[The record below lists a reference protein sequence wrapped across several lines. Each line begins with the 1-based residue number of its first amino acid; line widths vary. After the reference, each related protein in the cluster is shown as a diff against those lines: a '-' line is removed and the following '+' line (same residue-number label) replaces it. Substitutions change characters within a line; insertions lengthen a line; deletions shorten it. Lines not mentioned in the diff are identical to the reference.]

1 MNQPTASTPEVSVN
15 PHSDLPASGNIS
27 TEIQAP
33 EPAERPLPFGVFR
46 GQPVASVP
54 PAVVPSSDVAQVQ
67 A

>member
-1 MNQPTASTPEVSVN
+1 MNQQTASTPEVSVN
-15 PHSDLPASGNIS
+15 PHSDLPAGGDIS
-27 TEIQAP
+27 TEIP
-33 EPAERPLPFGVFR
+33 PAERPLPFGVFR

>member
-15 PHSDLPASGNIS
+15 PHSDLPASGDIS

-33 EPAERPLPFGVFR
+33 EPTERPLPFGVFR
-46 GQPVASVP
+46 GQPVPA
-54 PAVVPSSDVAQVQ
+54 AVVPSSDVAQVQ